1 MSALATPNP
10 LTEAEIDEL
19 EAFIFSDAVSEEAL
33 DYIGIHGLLSALAIC
48 PETVP
53 SEEWLEV
60 IFDGT
65 PGYSDDAHKA
75 RIENWLQREFAAIS
89 DELNQE
95 EAPELPCDLL
105 LGDEDQLLEAW
116 SQAFMEGVF
125 MRESAWFSQR
135 EEEVA
140 ELLLP
145 VMLASELFDDPELI
159 KMRKDKKLCQ
169 QLVNEIPD
177 LLTDLY
183 LFFRVPEEKQKP
195 PYKSGKGRR

>member
-1 MSALATPNP
+1 MSALALPNP

-19 EAFIFSDAVSEEAL
+19 ESFIFSDAVSEEAL

-48 PETVP
+48 PEPVA
-53 SEEWLEV
+53 SDEWLEV

-65 PGYSDDAHKA
+65 PGYIDDTQKD
-75 RIENWLQREFAAIS
+75 RIEGWLQREFAAIS
-89 DELNQE
+89 EELNQE
-95 EAPELPCDLL
+95 EAPELPCDLVL
-105 LGDEDQLLEAW
+105 DDEEQLLQGW
-116 SQAFMEGVF
+116 TQAFMEGVF

-145 VMLASELFDDPELI
+145 IMLASELFDDPELV
-159 KMRKDKKLCQ
+159 KMRKDRKLCQ
-169 QLVNEIPD
+169 QLINEIPD

-195 PYKSGKGRR
+195 PLKSGKGRR